1 MHMDEM
7 GLYLRRK
14 IQHEYGRIE
23 VMSKGKIQ
31 LKLPCK
37 GMSAL
42 RKKERERERL
52 HLENG

>member
-1 MHMDEM
+1 MHMDEIE
-7 GLYLRRK
+7 LCLRRK

-31 LKLPCK
+31 LELPCK

-42 RKKERERERL
+42 RKKERER
-52 HLENG
+52 GCI